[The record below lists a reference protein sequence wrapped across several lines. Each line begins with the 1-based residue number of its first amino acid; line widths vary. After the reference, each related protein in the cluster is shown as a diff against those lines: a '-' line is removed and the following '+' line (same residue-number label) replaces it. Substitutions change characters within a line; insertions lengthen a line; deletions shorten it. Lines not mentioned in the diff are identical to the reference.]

1 MVNRIISI
9 PARAMRIMM
18 FIAVLLSMQKGY
30 CQTFKYKSS
39 EASGIRTAA
48 QLHAHGLPDTITVW
62 CNEWDNIIA
71 SPTTWGNTLKLKS
84 NHSFVK
90 FYVDNYYPKTQYPYT
105 YQLTYQIYGYT
116 NPADTTIYTLT
127 SDTLTITSQNNADP
141 LNAYQ
146 DINLAKF
153 SNYYKTKVVITNI
166 LNYNSGS
173 PLTANL
179 ADTTRRNFAIESS
192 ILTQRYDKT
201 NYGIGSSLE
210 TSQSADPANNFLL
223 VSFTLPGGT
232 TPVQLTP
239 VNFELEWTYID
250 DYKRNLSSGSI
261 SSVSASDID
270 YSFTNNATRVW
281 LDSSHYRIPLV
292 YPNGYIVYRVRMVR
306 PDSSLF
312 KFPVYSNW
320 SYSIADGGSLSS
332 LISAHPEAVYHITS
346 PYSNDSLNWQY
357 TVSFAEGG
365 KYKHVLSF
373 YDGLLKNRQSITRF
387 NSTFDKLIVTKNV
400 YDYEGRPALKTIPA
414 PVGAT
419 SFSFQHNV
427 DINSITNL
435 PYRAADFDTGWHVC
449 PGDPILPPMA
459 SWALANKYYS
469 NQNPDT
475 SGVQRYVPDAGG
487 YPMVQTIY
495 SPAFNDRV
503 YKQGGAG
510 PRLQIA
516 DSNIIT
522 NFYVTTG
529 QQVINRLFGTNIGW
543 NSYYNM
549 TVSKDPNMQ
558 LSMSIKDFKGKQV
571 ATSMIGEG
579 GNPVTHATVPVDV
592 PGVTYNQEDIL
603 YGFPQEI
610 IGNKRIADK
619 DFFNEVE
626 GNDSIRY
633 IYKFAPYPVCPDQYL
648 CVAAHFAYHVTDQC
662 GDTVYAQDSTLG
674 YTGVVSAPVSFSGD
688 GGVMH
693 LGVAPYSVHKEL
705 SIDPADVD
713 AAIDSFLEVAN
724 CLKTE
729 PWFIRKAVQSRKFP
743 CPPDITKDPCAEK
756 RQQMIEDLY
765 PGGTYGGYY
774 VGGGG
779 GIVATWPSIFTWHP
793 GPDPEMP
800 WDSTSYPHYHY
811 QDSCL
816 HIKLPDTIVI
826 GGVAYYPLKT
836 MSVDSFIMVYNL
848 AIAAGDNSIAEAL
861 LPLHP
866 EYCLLL
872 ACIND
877 TFKTHLQ
884 AIPNHKVAEKLGLLH
899 LDSIIAHD
907 PLLPLLGGGTYA
919 DSLATFPGGL
929 VRLDLPQLIKGYCG
943 CGDTVMMR
951 ECVSHIFNYEITNR
965 LLINDQIKQTYF
977 TDIVELYLR
986 NRQRYVGAYA
996 MSVALDSCAICD
1008 TSRLPLLPG
1017 HEVFDAPGVFSW
1029 GAPGH
1034 PFIDSPWTSGGTIAS
1049 WLLYAMSTGS
1059 MDSAFL
1065 AEMADSAASVYT
1077 SSDSAFCYGQ
1087 IDTIMVRLSNCA
1099 NGDPAM
1105 LAAIRN
1111 TLDSLC
1117 AAHAISMGNFTPE
1130 IIRYAITANGAIL
1143 DDFCNQYLVNATT
1156 DLPGSPGSEG
1166 CMTDTFYAHVTQYL
1180 NDPEVNSAFMNPGT
1194 YYNDTLD
1201 PSGNQ
1206 FQSEIHERLGS
1217 LTTFVKNVVT
1227 YDAALN
1233 LYTLKIFRNSVS
1245 STDTVRIYLR
1255 STLPSGPC
1263 EDIFAGADSV
1273 VTDNVTCISTVAGSS
1288 VSGLINEYGFVA
1300 RVTAYDGLTYN
1311 SCVVLGWTDTVE
1323 TMVPRSNPL
1332 KGCIPCTQMR
1342 NLYTAF
1348 IDTMT
1353 VLGVKGVDHPLYDR
1367 MLLNF
1372 MNTHVPQSYSL
1383 DQYERF
1389 IQSCALADSMKMPL
1403 YVGYSNLKFATSTDA
1418 DAFIATLNA
1427 VDTNYNFDGIYRDST
1442 ASGITVC
1449 VDLSIPSPWN
1459 LHTYRT
1465 LINAYPTYVDK
1476 VVNQRLDSLQG
1487 DTVMGFIYA
1496 YPGTAIPSASTIFG
1510 AGGTVSISSP
1520 ETRGIWMGTHYV
1532 PHDFYYVT
1540 YVPGT
1545 TPAHELSKDAYEL
1558 TRYFWNNSLSATFVS
1573 NFRNTVNKDYFKAR
1587 KKEYLSYTYHHQQ
1600 LPPYEVLD
1608 SVQAQYLEARIA
1620 GYSGSE
1626 VTYAHPFNPGIITNL
1641 YLGDASSS
1649 NQYLDTLIH
1658 ILQMV
1663 QDLNVV
1669 NPGHIFFD
1677 TNKVVVIPTVDSPL
1691 IAYRCSDG
1699 SYWYRYFGNGD
1710 TLYNVYVDMP
1720 AWVPRWQHPS
1730 YSIISV
1736 GPPPGIVPALGDSTT
1751 RFFTLNLYNGTDT
1764 IQARG
1769 MTTFVIGRN
1778 TVLKNV
1784 LLGQPISG
1792 YSAIPPSDTF
1802 NNCERHRLNSA
1813 IRQGV
1818 VDYHNYIDSLVRAV
1832 KAGFIAYMLE
1842 NVQEQLIIGYQTQQ
1856 FGYTLYYY
1864 DRAGNL
1870 CATVPPAGVHTIS
1883 GTALNLVDTVRNGS
1897 TPGIPYMPGDLI
1909 PAHTKV
1915 STYHYNSINQVA
1927 DQKTP
1932 DAGETRFFYDA
1943 AGRLIC
1949 SQNAKQAPEGFC
1961 TYNLYDHQNRIIETG
1976 EAKLLCPY
1984 FDEYEIDFAPYMPD
1998 CYFSYPGTI
2007 PGLSTHIIS
2016 SFSPVIR
2023 GMKTMPH
2030 DSIILYIHS
2039 IDRRDVVVTVYDT
2052 AAKNLYPITGMDA
2065 QENLRKRVSCTK
2077 YFRYISS
2084 LDTFF
2089 RSYDYATHYSYDLAG
2104 NVKTLVQDYPALDHL
2119 KQRYK
2124 RVDYD
2129 YDLISGKV
2137 NMLSYNRS
2145 FADQYYQRYS
2155 YDDDNRIRKVETS
2168 GDGFIWQRDAEYE
2181 YYQHGPLAR
2190 TDIGELRVQ
2199 GIDYAYTVQGW
2210 LKIMNS
2216 DTLDRHMDLGGDGSA
2231 TINATDAAMYSIDYF
2246 ANDYKPIT
2254 ASQISHV
2261 QSVFRNL
2268 YNGNISRQTMAMGD
2282 FARLNKQYVYDQLNR
2297 IYTASYSSVSP
2308 VDNTLT
2314 GLPDYRSN
2322 YSYDADGNL
2331 KTLIRY
2337 GNNTGTGASLM
2348 DSLEYN
2354 YGTGMGGY
2362 MPNQL
2367 KTLIDHAPDV
2377 YTNDIRQVSPT
2388 APPNYTYD
2396 HIGNTTKDLVSGQ
2409 DTIKWNLYN
2418 KVTETRNNTQH
2429 NWMHFDYGTG
2439 GERVGKYFT
2448 QSNDSGSVEKNEYY
2462 VRDAQ
2467 GNILAIYR
2475 ENVLYKM
2482 EPISWVTSIH
2492 DLCTLTPGLY
2502 PMVYAS
2508 SGIYPMFAGSE
2519 EFTGAIMTYALANDD
2534 FRNWQLD
2541 RVPSYFLSNNQKLYT
2556 DVAAGTPTYI
2566 MPLVA
2571 YEQAGSDSIMSMAMK
2586 DAATENTENLNNIV
2600 YELLGDSA
2608 VAAHALDL
2616 FCYTGADS
2624 LLSHAFGAEALDS
2637 FISCDTIQ
2645 YYIKPLLG
2653 KIAKDENWRKNV
2665 TYAITGAATHHLT
2678 QFYGFLDTLATDTL
2692 LSNHPR
2698 YSNFRQP
2705 YVAYL
2710 QELLY
2715 GWGERSR
2722 MLAFFDNYGGTPQL
2736 IYSVADNKD
2745 LLHIV
2750 YRTEKGRFLYQLDS
2764 SLGTRYIDTA
2774 VAAVPGIA
2782 VRPYVTE
2789 LMGLLHPW
2797 DPGDLEVA
2805 VLETMHEVMKYH
2817 NFDLAEHD
2825 IYGSSRLGVR
2835 NYWASQKGLKWD
2847 YEHHIFD
2854 TTTFLKR
2861 QPWYSSDYQDVI
2873 RDTARDWYGRTHA
2886 TKFVTNHITGQK
2898 QYELTENSG
2907 ISVLATVSD
2916 ARQTDDTTACAII
2929 DYYKP
2934 AIKSA
2939 TDHYPFGMYM
2949 PGRYTTDSDMHC
2961 TTVSETVMVPVVTP
2975 VWHPFDLGTVVLTG
2989 GGTLVTGTPGVK
3001 YVLDPLDPITGT
3013 EGVSFRV
3020 PDVSI
3025 GEAQQMQIAFRSR
3038 EGSMI
3043 FAIVD
3048 SSGGQYT
3055 VLDVQQL
3062 ASSAS
3067 PDTVTFYFTP
3077 SGPDIF
3083 GVGVLTSP
3091 GSPITDIHLGGYYT
3105 YTVTLVPTTVVSTVC
3120 SEDEYRYDFNT
3131 QMKTNEWAGVG
3142 NHTTALYWE
3151 YDSRTGRRANI
3162 DPQWEKRL
3170 SVSPYA
3176 TNADNPICYV
3186 DVNGDF
3192 GVVEGLVGFATGAIG
3207 DLVNQIGSNIGSGD
3221 KALKGIDWANVAIS
3235 GLQNGLISGFG
3246 LEGVAKKAVDLGAAI
3261 ARVEVD
3267 YVTYDQETEQKIDK
3281 GKRLKVLGMSGNHS
3295 KNFEWGEITGELWGL
3310 TTTWVGD
3317 FMTAQ
3322 QVYHNPNYES
3332 KSVIKVK
3339 KIIGDGELPD
3349 GTSFAEAIVDV
3360 GNSFVGG
3367 LIGGFISNQSKNVID
3382 KYKAKHPKGIKK

>member
-1 MVNRIISI
+1 MVNYIIKI
-9 PARAMRIMM
+9 PMRILRSGLFLAML
-18 FIAVLLSMQKGY
+18 FIVQNSYA
-30 CQTFKYKSS
+30 QTFKYKSS

-48 QLHAHGLPDTITVW
+48 QLHTHGLPDTITVW
-62 CNEWDNIIA
+62 CNEWDNIMA
-71 SPTTWGNTLKLKS
+71 SPTTWGNSLKLKS
-84 NHSFVK
+84 NHAFVK
-90 FYVDNYYPKTQYPYT
+90 FYVDNYYPKAQRPFT

-116 NPADTTIYTLT
+116 NPADTTVYTLT
-127 SDTLTITSQNNADP
+127 NDTLTITSQNNADP

-166 LNYNSGS
+166 INYNGGS
-173 PLTANL
+173 PVPANL
-179 ADTTRRNFAIESS
+179 ADTTRRNFNIEST
-192 ILTQRYDKT
+192 ILTQRYDKPH
-201 NYGIGSSLE
+201 YGVGTSLE

-223 VSFTLPGGT
+223 VSFNLPGGT

-250 DYKRNLSSGSI
+250 DYKRDVSGGTI
-261 SSVSASDID
+261 SSVPSSGIN
-270 YSFTNNATRVW
+270 YEFTNNCTRVW

-312 KFPVYSNW
+312 KFPVYSDW
-320 SYSIADGGSLSS
+320 SYSIADGGNLGS
-332 LISAHPEAVYHITS
+332 LIAAHPEAVYHIAT

-373 YDGLLKNRQSITRF
+373 YDGLLKSRESITRF
-387 NSTFDKLIVTKNV
+387 NSALDKLIVTKSV

-414 PVGAT
+414 PVGSS

-427 DINSITNL
+427 DINSLTNL
-435 PYRAADFDTGWHVC
+435 PYRASDFDTGWHVC
-449 PGDPILPPMA
+449 PGDPMLPPMA

-475 SGVQRYVPDAGG
+475 AGVQRYVPDAGG

-558 LSMSIKDFKGKQV
+558 LSMSIKDFKGKQI
-571 ATSMIGEG
+571 ATAMIGEG

-633 IYKFAPYPVCPDQYL
+633 VYKFAPYPVCPDQYL

-674 YTGVVSAPVSFSGD
+674 YTGVVSAPVSFSGE

-713 AAIDSFLEVAN
+713 AAIDTFLKVAN

-743 CPPDITKDPCAEK
+743 CPADITKDPCAEK

-826 GGVAYYPLKT
+826 SGIAYYPLKT

-872 ACIND
+872 ACVND
-877 TFKTHLQ
+877 TFKTYLQ
-884 AIPNHKVAEKLGLLH
+884 AIPNHKVAEKLHLLH

-929 VRLDLPQLIKGYCG
+929 VRLDLPMLVKAYCG

-996 MSVALDSCAICD
+996 LSVALDSCAICD

-1017 HEVFDAPGVFSW
+1017 HEVFDAPGVTSW

-1034 PFIDSPWTSGGTIAS
+1034 PFIDSPWTSGGSIAS
-1049 WLLYAMSTGS
+1049 WLLDAMSTGS
-1059 MDSAFL
+1059 LDSALL
-1065 AEMADSAASVYT
+1065 AEMADSASTVYS

-1099 NGDPAM
+1099 NGSPAV

-1130 IIRYAITANGAIL
+1130 IIRYAITANGATP

-1166 CMTDTFYAHVTQYL
+1166 CMTDTFYAHVMQYL
-1180 NDPEVNSAFMNPGT
+1180 NDRDVNSALRDPGV
-1194 YYNDTLD
+1194 YYEDTLD
-1201 PSGNQ
+1201 PVGNQ
-1206 FQSEIHERLGS
+1206 FQHEIYGRLGG
-1217 LTTFVKNVVT
+1217 TTPYVKNIVT
-1227 YDAALN
+1227 YNASLN
-1233 LYTLKIFRNSVS
+1233 LYTLKIFNNTVS
-1245 STDTVRIYLR
+1245 PATDTVRIYLH
-1255 STLPSGPC
+1255 STVSSGPC
-1263 EDIFAGADSV
+1263 AHIFGSGDSIV
-1273 VTDNVTCISTVAGSS
+1273 VNNVDCISTVAGSS

-1300 RVTAYDGLTYN
+1300 RITAYSGTTYN
-1311 SCVVLGWTDTVE
+1311 SCVLLGWTDTVE

-1342 NLYTAF
+1342 ELYNAF
-1348 IDTMT
+1348 IDTIT
-1353 VLGVKGVDHPLYDR
+1353 AFGVKGVDHPLYDR

-1403 YVGYSNLKFATSTDA
+1403 YVGYSNLKFATSADA
-1418 DAFIATLNA
+1418 DAFIAALNA
-1427 VDTNYNFDGIYRDST
+1427 VDTEYNFDGIYRDSSAT
-1442 ASGITVC
+1442 GITVC

-1465 LINAYPTYVDK
+1465 LINSYGGSFTDR
-1476 VVNQRLDSLQG
+1476 VVNARLDSLQG

-1496 YPGTAIPSASTIFG
+1496 YPGTPIPPASTIFG
-1510 AGGTVSISSP
+1510 ASGTVSISAS
-1520 ETRGIWMGTHYV
+1520 ESRGVWMGTHYV
-1532 PHDFYYVT
+1532 PHDFYYVR

-1545 TPAHELSKDAYEL
+1545 TPPHELSKDAYEL
-1558 TRYFWNNSLSATFVS
+1558 TRYFWNNGLSATFVS
-1573 NFRNTVNKDYFKAR
+1573 NFRSTVNKDYFKPR

-1608 SVQAQYLEARIA
+1608 SVQAQYLEARIP

-1626 VTYAHPFNPGIITNL
+1626 VTYAHPFDPGIITNL

-1720 AWVPRWQHPS
+1720 AWIPRWQHPS
-1730 YSIISV
+1730 YSVISV
-1736 GPPPGIVPALGDSTT
+1736 GPPPGVVPALGDSTT

-1784 LLGQPISG
+1784 LLGQPIAG

-1870 CATVPPAGVHTIS
+1870 CATVPPAGVHSIT
-1883 GTALNLVDTVRNGS
+1883 GTALNLVDTVRKGS
-1897 TPGIPYMPGDLI
+1897 TPIVPYMPGDLI

-1915 STYHYNSINQVA
+1915 SSYHYNSINQVA

-1949 SQNAKQAPEGFC
+1949 SQNAKQAPEGYC
-1961 TYNLYDHQNRIIETG
+1961 TYNLYDRQNRIIETG

-1998 CYFSYPGTI
+1998 CYFSYPGTM
-2007 PGLSTHIIS
+2007 PGLSTHVIS

-2023 GMKTMPH
+2023 GIKTMPH

-2039 IDRRDVVVTVYDT
+2039 IDRRDVVCTIYDT
-2052 AAKNLYPITGMDA
+2052 AAKNLYSITGLDA

-2077 YFRYISS
+2077 YFRYISA

-2089 RSYDYATHYSYDLAG
+2089 RGYDYATHYSYDLAG

-2145 FADQYYQRYS
+2145 FADQYYQRYT
-2155 YDDDNRIRKVETS
+2155 YDDDNRIQKVETS
-2168 GDGFIWQRDAEYE
+2168 GDGLIWDRDAEYK

-2190 TDIGELRVQ
+2190 IDIGELRVQ

-2216 DTLDRHMDLGGDGSA
+2216 DTLDRHMDMGGDASA
-2231 TINATDAAMYSIDYF
+2231 TVNATDAAMYSIDYF

-2254 ASQISHV
+2254 ASQVSHV
-2261 QSVFRNL
+2261 QPVFRNL
-2268 YNGNISRQTMAMGD
+2268 YNGNISRQTMAMAN

-2308 VDNTLT
+2308 VDNMLT
-2314 GLPDYRSN
+2314 GLPDYRSS

-2348 DSLEYN
+2348 DSLEYH

-2367 KTLIDHAPDV
+2367 QTLIDHAPDV
-2377 YTNDIRQVSPT
+2377 YTNDIRQVAPT

-2396 HIGNTTKDLVSGQ
+2396 RVGNTTKDLVSGQ

-2475 ENVLYKM
+2475 EDVLYKL
-2482 EPISWVTSIH
+2482 EPISWVSSIH

-2502 PMVYAS
+2502 PMIYAS
-2508 SGIYPMFAGSE
+2508 AGIYPMFAGSE
-2519 EFTGAIMTYALANDD
+2519 EFAEAIMKPALISDD

-2541 RVPSYFLSNNQKLYT
+2541 RSPSYFLSNSQKLYT
-2556 DVAAGTPTYI
+2556 DVVAGTPTYV

-2571 YEQAGSDSIMSMAMK
+2571 YEQAGSDSILSDAMK
-2586 DAATENTENLNNIV
+2586 AAAAETTENLNNVV

-2608 VAAHALDL
+2608 VAAHMLDL
-2616 FCYTGADS
+2616 FCYAGADS
-2624 LLSHAFGAEALDS
+2624 LISHALGFEDIDS
-2637 FISCDTIQ
+2637 FIECDSVRH
-2645 YYIKPLLG
+2645 YLKPLLG
-2653 KIAKDENWRKNV
+2653 QIAADDNLRKDFA
-2665 TYAITGAATHHLT
+2665 YSITVAAAHHLH
-2678 QFYGFLDTLATDTL
+2678 QFNNFLDTLATDTL
-2692 LSNHPR
+2692 ISNHPQ
-2698 YSNFRQP
+2698 YSNSAKP

-2710 QELLY
+2710 QEIIY
-2715 GWGERSR
+2715 GWANHSS
-2722 MLAFFDNYGGTPQL
+2722 MLSFFDKHVPAIQL
-2736 IYSVADNKD
+2736 IYNVANSKD
-2745 LLHIV
+2745 LLNIV
-2750 YRTEKGRFLYQLDS
+2750 YRKEKGVFLYQLDS
-2764 SLGTRYIDTA
+2764 ALGTRYIDTA

-2782 VRPYVTE
+2782 PRPYAME

-2805 VLETMHEVMKYH
+2805 VLETMHEVMKRH

-2825 IYGSSRLGVR
+2825 IYGTGCTGNDTRVGVR
-2835 NYWASQKGLKWD
+2835 NYWLGQKGLKWD

-2854 TTTFLKR
+2854 TATFLKR
-2861 QPWYSSDYQDVI
+2861 QPWYSGDYQDMI
-2873 RDTARDWYGRTHA
+2873 RDTAREWYGRIHS
-2886 TKFVTNHITGQK
+2886 TKFIASHITGQK

-2907 ISVLATVSD
+2907 INVLATVID
-2916 ARQTDDTTACAII
+2916 ARNPDDTTACAVI

-2934 AIKSA
+2934 TVKSA
-2939 TDHYPFGMYM
+2939 YDHYPFGMYM
-2949 PGRYTTDSDMHC
+2949 PGRYTNDSDAHC
-2961 TTVSETVMVPVVTP
+2961 TTISETVLVPVVTP

-2989 GGTLVTGTPGVK
+2989 SGTLVTSTPGVK
-3001 YVLDPLDPITGT
+3001 YLLDPLDPVSGT
-3013 EGVSFRV
+3013 EGVSFRI
-3020 PDVSI
+3020 PDLTI
-3025 GEAQQMQIAFRSR
+3025 GEAQQMQIAFGGR
-3038 EGSMI
+3038 EGTMI
-3043 FAIVD
+3043 FAIID

-3091 GSPITDIHLGGYYT
+3091 GTPITDIHLGGYYT
-3105 YTVTLVPTTVVSTVC
+3105 YTVTLVPTTVISTVC

-3131 QMKTNEWAGVG
+3131 QMKNNEWAGVG
-3142 NHTTALYWE
+3142 NHYTALYWE
-3151 YDSRTGRRANI
+3151 YDSRIGRRANI
-3162 DPQWEKRL
+3162 DPKSDKQPWL
-3170 SVSPYA
+3170 SPYA
-3176 TNADNPICYV
+3176 VNGCSPIELS
-3186 DVNGDF
+3186 DPNGDF
-3192 GVVEGLVGFATGAIG
+3192 PLIGAAVGFVVGFTGSVASQAIGALISGDPIDIDWGDATFAGGEGAWIGSGVGIVGIVAAKATGAILRTTI
-3207 DLVNQIGSNIGSGD
+3207 DIKSSG
-3221 KALKGIDWANVAIS
+3221 AQSA
-3235 GLQNGLISGFG
+3235 FG
-3246 LEGVAKKAVDLGAAI
+3246 
-3261 ARVEVD
+3261 
-3267 YVTYDQETEQKIDK
+3267 
-3281 GKRLKVLGMSGNHS
+3281 
-3295 KNFEWGEITGELWGL
+3295 
-3310 TTTWVGD
+3310 
-3317 FMTAQ
+3317 
-3322 QVYHNPNYES
+3322 
-3332 KSVIKVK
+3332 
-3339 KIIGDGELPD
+3339 IIGDKKSGKEILID
-3349 GTSFAEAIVDV
+3349 GMSETF
-3360 GNSFVGG
+3360 GLFVGSVGSYIGDGASKGMSEATKSDYFKKALVKGGGDLAANFTLGSLGSG
-3367 LIGGFISNQSKNVID
+3367 LTNMAKQAYLPG
-3382 KYKAKHPKGIKK
+3382 YTKAHRYRRMGNGVELFFRKKEVK